1 MPNMD
6 SSEYISRK
14 RLAVVHNANSA
25 ANANK
30 FRGLTRFDMYSPHRP
45 GNKGSSQA
53 SADTCT
59 TECLVYA
66 DKSDIFA
73 AKKYAASKVPH
84 FN

>member
-6 SSEYISRK
+6 SSEYTSRK
-14 RLAVVHNANSA
+14 RLAALHG
-25 ANANK
+25 ANALANATK
-30 FRGLTRFDMYSPHRP
+30 FRVLTRFDIYNPHKP
-45 GNKGSSQA
+45 GNKGTSLA

-59 TECLVYA
+59 TCSPLA

-73 AKKYAASKVPH
+73 ARAYARSRVPH